1 MQHNLGYLVRWDPGW
16 KVVSEQ
22 IWAQRGKLRYLTC
35 PSSLGEQTHSHTQ
48 LLFEKRLYCD
58 RLKMT
63 VQGLALQLQPPDLR
77 EPRGLDCSVALHCRS
92 SQRAW
97 MSFCSPRRPTILRT
111 CMSLAFRRA
120 ALTGEAPCSLHCWGL
135 HRPVWTVH

>member
-1 MQHNLGYLVRWDPGW
+1 MQHNLGYLVRWEPGW

-35 PSSLGEQTHSHTQ
+35 HSSLGEQTHSQTQ

-77 EPRGLDCSVALHCRS
+77 EPVV
-92 SQRAW
+92 
-97 MSFCSPRRPTILRT
+97 
-111 CMSLAFRRA
+111 
-120 ALTGEAPCSLHCWGL
+120 LTVLWLFTAGAPSEPG
-135 HRPVWTVH
+135 